1 MKNKKLQRRLY
12 FLGGLFL
19 LSFLIYS
26 CLSDETFSGGDDK
39 SEDES
44 VLGENTELTVLKAEQ
59 WYNANNPQVTK
70 LRFSNFQEEI
80 LIRPQWSKARERRKG
95 DCEIVETPLLVD
107 GSVIFMDSET
117 LKNDLKISQKK
128 IRNIVRLIVR
138 KDLKAGQTRDFIMII
153 RGSYDYLAKTNRLG
167 YNNYFHREPDFD
179 GDIYFYEVGQ
189 GLRNGF
195 EFQSG
200 KLVSRITLG
209 MEEDS
214 NTRAITRVAENCH
227 MEEVKV
233 LIGEH
238 CEDYVY
244 GDAELGESF
253 PVCEYTYSTE
263 HVLVCPD
270 EPAVPEP
277 VEPWDPRYDENPG
290 EGGHSE
296 KPSVSPAC
304 AKSDEMTDNIPSLNK
319 IYNTFSIVLD
329 LKNDAQLKSRLS
341 SGRGDYTE
349 WIETTDF
356 LEICPSVYQGGVRLL
371 FKEEQLEGKVFHE
384 WYHTQAPPG
393 IGIPLLYDLKELGVQ
408 FQKGR
413 IDTDNFVYGIISQ
426 YGCLCMMITKS
437 DAFDWFAMALKR
449 GEFDAKYDE
458 CIQEGNG
465 KSEKQKIGLFIKF
478 LEDNYAGLT
487 FIYGYPDSNNFKGFY
502 AQTIDADNIMINDPC
517 K

>member
-26 CLSDETFSGGDDK
+26 CLSDETFSGSDDK

-44 VLGENTELTVLKAEQ
+44 VLGENTELTVSKAEQ

-80 LIRPQWSKARERRKG
+80 LIRPQWSKAKERRKG

-107 GSVIFMDSET
+107 GSAIFMDSET

-138 KDLKAGQTRDFIMII
+138 KDLKTGQTRDFIMII

-200 KLVSRITLG
+200 KLVATIALG
-209 MEEDS
+209 MEENC
-214 NTRAITRVAENCH
+214 NTRTNVHYLEDCYLRYIDVVT
-227 MEEVKV
+227 
-233 LIGEH
+233 GEY
-238 CEDYVY
+238 CDDNVS
-244 GDAELGESF
+244 GDAEFGGSF
-253 PVCEYTYSTE
+253 SVCETNYRTE
-263 HVLVCPD
+263 IVQICPGD
-270 EPAVPEP
+270 PVPI
-277 VEPWDPRYDENPG
+277 EPWEPG
-290 EGGHSE
+290 PWGPHDDSDSH
-296 KPSVSPAC
+296 PPVSPAC
-304 AKSDEMTDNIPSLNK
+304 AKSDEMTDDNVFLVKMFNILSAPLNWK
-319 IYNTFSIVLD
+319 D
-329 LKNDAQLKSRLS
+329 EAQLKNILS
-341 SGRGDYTE
+341 SGSGDYTE
-349 WIETTDF
+349 WMGITDNYHH
-356 LEICPSVYQGGVRLL
+356 EIRPSVYKGGVRLL
-371 FKEEQLEGKVFHE
+371 FKEEQLEGKVFDE
-384 WYHTQAPPG
+384 WYHIQALPG

-413 IDTDNFVYGIISQ
+413 IKTDNFVYGIISQ
-426 YGCLCMMITKS
+426 YGCLCMMITS
-437 DAFDWFAMALKR
+437 IGEFDRFTYALKR
-449 GEFDAKYDE
+449 GELDAEYNK

-465 KSEKQKIGLFIKF
+465 KPEKQRIGLFIKF

-487 FIYGYPDSNNFKGFY
+487 FIYGYPDPNNFKGFY
-502 AQTIDADNIMINDPC
+502 AQTIDSDNIMINDSC
-517 K
+517 E